1 MRKISKRA
9 AVIATTATLALGG
22 GVAYAAWLVNGSGAA
37 TATSASTV
45 ASLTTDALT
54 VSGGL
59 YPGAVRNVQVVVRN
73 SNEFP
78 VEITNISD
86 TGELTVNPSTPAC
99 ASSNVFFT
107 PTAYPDGVIVPAT
120 GGLAMQ
126 GTVSMRSDAPEACKG
141 KAFGVN
147 LAIAGK
153 VGSGAA

>member
-22 GVAYAAWLVNGSGAA
+22 GAAYAAWLVNGAGVAGAS
-37 TATSASTV
+37 SASV
-45 ASLTTDALT
+45 AQLTTDDLT

-59 YPGAVRNVQVVVRN
+59 YPTAVRNVQVVVRN

-78 VEITNISD
+78 VDITSITDS
-86 TGELTVNPSTPAC
+86 GGLTVTPTDAGC

-107 PTAYPDGVIVPAT
+107 PTAYPDGVTVPAA

-141 KAFGVN
+141 KAFGVH
-147 LAIAGK
+147 LTIAGK
-153 VGSGAA
+153 VGS